1 VKRAGTTNNMNILM
15 ITPGYPPAIG
25 GIETHVYQ
33 LSKQI
38 QNEDLELHVLWLN
51 GSDHEPVQSPTDPD
65 VTNGN
70 IQRTE
75 DAPPIT
81 VQNYHHIKRAIDE
94 VDPDL
99 VHAHSLWYSYAM
111 APLLLRPSA
120 LKFVVTNHSSSFLR
134 NYYSD
139 SALTNLKLR
148 FAGRWPDIC
157 IAPSRELQQ
166 TTGDIAS
173 APVTWIPNGV
183 NVDEFSPDAETT
195 SVSHDIEQL
204 TEDSFVVLTTRRFE
218 PKNGMRHLVK
228 SIPHT
233 AEDIYFVMIGDGS
246 NHAELKQWVEE
257 QGLSHRVS
265 MPGSVPHDEI
275 AAYYQLAD
283 VSVLPSLKEAISIS
297 GLESMASGTPL
308 IGTRVG
314 GIPELIDHGENG
326 LLVQPRSPEEI
337 AEAINR
343 LHDNPREVKEMGTK
357 ARAKVVDSFS
367 WDAVAE
373 RTIEVYKSVL

>member
-1 VKRAGTTNNMNILM
+1 M

-33 LSKQI
+33 LSKQL
-38 QNEDLELHVLWLN
+38 QNEDIELHVLWLN

-81 VQNYHHIKRAIDE
+81 VQNYHHIKREIDE

-111 APLLLRPSA
+111 VPLLLRPSVP
-120 LKFVVTNHSSSFLR
+120 KFVVTNHSSSFLR

-157 IAPSRELQQ
+157 ITPSRELQQ

-173 APVTWIPNGV
+173 APVAWIPNGV

-195 SVSHDIEQL
+195 PISHDLGQL
-204 TEDSFVVLTTRRFE
+204 PEDAFVVLTTRRFE
-218 PKNGMRHLVK
+218 PKNGMRYLVK

-233 AEDIYFVMIGDGS
+233 DEDIYFVMIGDGS
-246 NHAELKQWVEE
+246 NHAELKQWVQQ
-257 QGLSHRVS
+257 QGLSDRVS

-283 VSVLPSLKEAISIS
+283 IAVLPSLKEAISIS
-297 GLESMASGTPL
+297 GLEAMASGTPL

-314 GIPELIDHGENG
+314 GIPELIDHEENG

-343 LHDNPREVKEMGTK
+343 LHENLHEVKEMGTK